1 MWPQGTK
8 KRFTALN
15 KHTSHRILSEAA
27 TSGTSSAAILAG
39 LSDVQ
44 QLDADFVED
53 DHVGGLLEQPKVQ
66 FNLRYRMFFSDRLYS
81 KWMYISLRT
90 TTSAD
95 YYNKQWLNFN
105 LRYKMLFSG
114 RFSNG
119 MQIS

>member
-1 MWPQGTK
+1 M
-8 KRFTALN
+8 AL
-15 KHTSHRILSEAA
+15 HL
-27 TSGTSSAAILAG
+27 LLLVG

-66 FNLRYRMFFSDRLYS
+66 LNLRYRMFFSDRLYG
-81 KWMYISLRT
+81 KWMHISLRT

-95 YYNKQWLNFN
+95 YCNKQWLNFN